1 MTESQKLGL
10 LFLAPAAIIVI
21 TFFLVPVVLTGV
33 FAFTN
38 MSTATGITS
47 GTYMVTPSVL
57 RELKAEGVDEATID
71 ALSTV
76 SYTVNDATLA
86 SARAAGVAEA
96 TVNEIADRYAGQTFD
111 GRRAFERALKKL
123 RTAPRSTRLLKS
135 VAAQF
140 ESNILNRPFDTP
152 DDLSLALEEIGVS
165 AAPDDFERLVDASYT
180 GWTFSADNF
189 RRMFAS
195 SGTLRILINTL
206 LFVFFTLILFNT
218 GFALVLAITTHYLPS
233 RQASL
238 IRMIWFL
245 PRITPPV
252 LYVLLWKWLAW
263 DTGFLS
269 TILAPLGVE
278 SRNWMLDTPLNA
290 WTFIILLS
298 GFVGASFGM
307 ILFSSAIGAIPK
319 SLFWASEVDGASR
332 WLQVRRIIL
341 PLLRWPILFVTSY
354 QTLSLLTTFELI
366 FLATNG
372 GPGTSTQTW
381 SLAAYQTALWSYSGN
396 YQYGLG
402 AALALVLVI
411 IGIIL
416 SLLYLRLF
424 NFKSLVARPRIET

>member
-1 MTESQKLGL
+1 MTESQKLGTV
-10 LFLAPAAIIVI
+10 FLAPAALIVV
-21 TFFLVPVVLTGV
+21 TFFLLPVVLTGV
-33 FAFTN
+33 FGFTN

-47 GTYMVTPSVL
+47 GSYMVTPSVL
-57 RELKAEGVDEATID
+57 KRLKAEGVDEATID

-76 SYTVNDATLA
+76 NYTVNDATLA
-86 SARAAGVAEA
+86 SATAAGVKEA
-96 TVNEIADRYAGQTFD
+96 IVTEIADRYGGQSFV
-111 GRRAFERALKKL
+111 GRRIFERTLKKL
-123 RTAPRSTRLLKS
+123 RNAPRSTRQLKGL
-135 VAAQF
+135 AAHF
-140 ESNILNRPFDTP
+140 ESNVLNRSFDTP
-152 DDLSLALEEIGVS
+152 DKLSLALEEIGIV
-165 AAPDDFERLVDASYT
+165 AAPDDFDRLVDASYT
-180 GWTFSADNF
+180 GWTFSTENF
-189 RRMFAS
+189 RRIFS
-195 SGTLRILINTL
+195 SANTLRVLINTL

-238 IRMIWFL
+238 FRLIWFL

-252 LYVLLWKWLAW
+252 LYVLVWKWLAW

-269 TILAPLGVE
+269 TVLAPFGVE
-278 SRNWMLDTPLNA
+278 PRNWMLDTPFNA

-307 ILFSSAIGAIPK
+307 ILFSSAIGTIPK
-319 SLFWASEVDGASR
+319 MLFWASEVDGASR
-332 WLQVRRIIL
+332 WMQVRRIIL

-381 SLAAYQTALWSYSGN
+381 SLAAYQTALWSYTGN

-402 AALALVLVI
+402 AALALILVI
-411 IGIIL
+411 IGIFL
-416 SLLYLRLF
+416 SLLYLRIF
-424 NFKSLVARPRIET
+424 NFDSLVTRPRIET

>member
-1 MTESQKLGL
+1 MTESQKLGT
-10 LFLAPAAIIVI
+10 LFLAPAALIVV
-21 TFFLVPVVLTGV
+21 TFFLLPVVLTGV
-33 FAFTN
+33 FGFTN

-47 GTYMVTPSVL
+47 GSYMVTPSVL
-57 RELKAEGVDEATID
+57 KRLKAEGVDEATID

-76 SYTVNDATLA
+76 NYTVNDATLA
-86 SARAAGVAEA
+86 SATAAGVKEA
-96 TVNEIADRYAGQTFD
+96 IVTEIADRYGGQSFV
-111 GRRAFERALKKL
+111 GRRIFERTLKKL
-123 RTAPRSTRLLKS
+123 RNAPRSTRQLKGL
-135 VAAQF
+135 AAHF
-140 ESNILNRPFDTP
+140 ESNVLNRSFDTP
-152 DDLSLALEEIGVS
+152 DKLSLALEEIGIV
-165 AAPDDFERLVDASYT
+165 AAPDDFDRLVDASYT
-180 GWTFSADNF
+180 GWTFSTENF
-189 RRMFAS
+189 RRIFS
-195 SGTLRILINTL
+195 SANTLRVLINTL

-238 IRMIWFL
+238 FRLIWFL

-252 LYVLLWKWLAW
+252 LYVLVWKWLAW

-269 TILAPLGVE
+269 TVLAPFGVE
-278 SRNWMLDTPLNA
+278 PRNWMLDTPFNA

-319 SLFWASEVDGASR
+319 MLFWASEVDGASR
-332 WLQVRRIIL
+332 WMQVRRIIL

-381 SLAAYQTALWSYSGN
+381 SLAAYQTALWSYTGN

-402 AALALVLVI
+402 AALALILVI
-411 IGIIL
+411 IGIFL
-416 SLLYLRLF
+416 SLLYLRIF
-424 NFKSLVARPRIET
+424 NFDSLVTRPRIET